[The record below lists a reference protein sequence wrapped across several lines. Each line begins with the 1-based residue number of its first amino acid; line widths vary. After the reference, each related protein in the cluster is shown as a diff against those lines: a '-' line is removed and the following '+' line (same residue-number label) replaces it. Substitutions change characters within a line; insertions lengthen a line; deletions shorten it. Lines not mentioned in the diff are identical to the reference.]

1 MALEGIPPI
10 TADDALA
17 ILEMVLDCDR
27 LTTVQEIVFRH
38 AWQGKSYQE
47 MAKVTDYES
56 DYLKDVGSKL
66 WKKLSKAFGE
76 KVKKDNLPAVIKRYL
91 KQHTITVNK
100 HHIIEINLS
109 GATITQPNISGIN
122 NTVVDVGGSSGNKN
136 QAVNINYDVNTKSI
150 PASSIKTLPKPDE
163 SLDGLS
169 IIDPQDN
176 NLPCRSDAAVQ
187 IANTLDKAGI
197 VFSPTYI
204 VRITTSTRKH
214 TLKFDFLIF
223 YYGQLGILQIE
234 DDMQPN
240 LLKNQE
246 MQETFTQILSQGIK
260 IIRHYDANLCREH
273 PEQVVAD
280 FLQILIRGE
289 NTIP

>member
-1 MALEGIPPI
+1 MALEGMPPI

-109 GATITQPNISGIN
+109 GATINGENIKGN
-122 NTVVDVGGSSGNKN
+122 NTLGHFQDARFYLNP
-136 QAVNINYDVNTKSI
+136 AERLDFDENTNSI
-150 PASSIKTLPKPDE
+150 PVSNIKQLSKPDE
-163 SLDGLS
+163 SLDSLS

-204 VRITTSTRKH
+204 VRVTTSTRKH
-214 TLKFDFLIF
+214 TVEFDFLIF

-240 LLKNQE
+240 MLKNKE
-246 MQETFTQILSQGIK
+246 MQETVAEILSQGIK